1 MRLKPYLIATLC
13 VFALSFAACKKSK
26 KGGSTNNPSEEDLKV
41 ELVGVVASPTA
52 NVSQGPT
59 FPFSVK
65 VTSKMPASGVKIG
78 VEAVVIFSNVSVPQ
92 NAAIVSSAATTEVTV
107 NNLPSM
113 NEVRVKVTVTSET
126 KPTNKKEFEFI
137 VFNKV

>member
-1 MRLKPYLIATLC
+1 MRLKPYLIAALC
-13 VFALSFAACKKSK
+13 LFALSFAACKSK
-26 KGGSTNNPSEEDLKV
+26 KGGGSTKPSEEDLKI
-41 ELVGVVASPTA
+41 ELVGVQVSPTVNA
-52 NVSQGPT
+52 SQGPT
-59 FPFSVK
+59 FPFTVK

-78 VEAVVIFSNVSVPQ
+78 VEAVVIFSNASVPQ
-92 NAAIVSSAATTEVTV
+92 NAASVSSAASTEVTV

-126 KPTNKKEFEFI
+126 KPTNKKVFEFI